1 MPPASVFFPSRDGA
15 LSLCILNRSFCFP
28 FEGVLWAEVT
38 LSFYSPH
45 NNKVALCSISLQ
57 TSSTYR
63 DHKTPLLLFKPG
75 QKNSPYFHS
84 GCSLF
89 YPKTCM
95 RLSLSSYGS

>member
-15 LSLCILNRSFCFP
+15 LFLCILNRSFCFP

-63 DHKTPLLLFKPG
+63 DHKNPSAVVQTGGRRIHPISIQVAHSFILRPACG
-75 QKNSPYFHS
+75 SP
-84 GCSLF
+84 
-89 YPKTCM
+89 
-95 RLSLSSYGS
+95 

>member
-1 MPPASVFFPSRDGA
+1 MPPASVFFHSRDGA
-15 LSLCILNRSFCFP
+15 QFLCILNRSFCFP

-75 QKNSPYFHS
+75 AEEFT
-84 GCSLF
+84 LF
-89 YPKTCM
+89 PF
-95 RLSLSSYGS
+95 RLLTLLS

>member
-15 LSLCILNRSFCFP
+15 QFLCILNRSFCFP

-63 DHKTPLLLFKPG
+63 DHKNPSAVVQTGAEEFTLFPFRLLTL
-75 QKNSPYFHS
+75 
-84 GCSLF
+84 
-89 YPKTCM
+89 
-95 RLSLSSYGS
+95 LS